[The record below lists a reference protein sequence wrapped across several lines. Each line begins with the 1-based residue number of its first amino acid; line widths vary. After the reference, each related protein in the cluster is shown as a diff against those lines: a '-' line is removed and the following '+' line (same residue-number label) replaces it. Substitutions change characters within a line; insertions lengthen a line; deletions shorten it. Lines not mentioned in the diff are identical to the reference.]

1 MPNLNTYSRT
11 SSSTVI
17 PSPRRSN
24 KYSLTDLRD
33 DEEFQQTAER
43 FLTSLGEK
51 GTVEDM
57 FEYFRGTD
65 WNLYDAGKL
74 AVQSGKFSN
83 EQKQDYNYLRNRF
96 DNAEVG
102 GLWEKAKAGAD
113 IVGELITDP
122 LTLASAFFIPWTGG
136 ASAASRIAAGKAAQ
150 GVLRRLANK
159 EIAEGVAKGV
169 ARLPGQTLKA
179 PLSKKAT
186 TAVIATEGFAFG
198 SSHDYASQEAD
209 ANTDRVED
217 VNLRQSL
224 TTGAITALAAPVLG
238 GVGLG
243 ISKFNKALKS
253 SRLKRIEG
261 SEDYKAGIFDTGVS
275 KTDAVMEAL
284 RPTGVRLTSFV
295 TKPTSRFVS
304 KMKESKELESLIKLF
319 RYDTGRSMSGK
330 GYDVSQEVSL
340 RSFYELVNDYNGGK
354 AQELR
359 KILDPLK
366 RKGAI
371 TVPRTGSM
379 DAFFKLPYGERGRTR
394 LTKQVR
400 GMFGTGYQRI
410 SDETNDA
417 LAYYMRTGKDHIII
431 DGKKVSL
438 DKAFKLTEHTGKK
451 IVQTGKKL
459 RTWLDEFHDDAKKA
473 GLKFDDKITNYLPR
487 QYNYGMVKQEIRNFE
502 KYNIQGKLFKEIKI
516 SEKIEDP
523 REILNIL
530 KDINDP
536 SSRVGKTYT
545 ELVSAGKTPVF
556 SPSFPKVEPSL
567 SKERKLSNLNENNI
581 SEYLD
586 DNIELLLNDY
596 AQQAGAFIQR
606 KIHLGED
613 LAEFN
618 TKFIKPI
625 IKSLDKKGKS
635 LTPKEL
641 ASLERIY
648 LMTTGQMPSLTGGKR
663 IAADVL
669 TVMNQTALLP
679 LATITSLAEVAVPL
693 VRGSGDLLFQQAK
706 AEGAGIG
713 EGGIR
718 TLFRTANDYRKMWWN
733 DVVKKDVADAR
744 PEALKELNRFS
755 RALNTAAEDRALAM
769 YGQAYGRRASVV
781 QNKFFKMNLLHD
793 FTRFSQLVSFNVG
806 KSKMY
811 ENLYELSTSPK
822 TLNAKRKLRLENE
835 LKELGIKDIDE
846 GIKWV
851 EDGGRASGAFYDD
864 SFLPSAARYVDE
876 VIMNPTAASNQK
888 PLWYS
893 MPSTRWLFGLMG
905 FPTAFSNTV
914 LKGAVREVA
923 KDIRSN
929 QPLHSTPSIVL
940 GLTAMT
946 GITMFGNTLR
956 SGGKNLEEI
965 QSGEKTIQDEVFD
978 AMQRAGLLGP
988 TEQLY
993 RAQQA
998 REFERLD
1005 SALARRFTGPVVN
1018 DFYNLAQ
1025 EWRSP
1030 LALLAAKIPGMSI
1043 LRTANP
1049 DAYKEIIDAAK
1060 AYDPL
1065 RRVTSKKEEE
1075 EETDSS
1081 DVLYPAAALSRYAK
1095 GGRVEN
1101 VPQVPEEPDERI
1113 DKMTGLPYNV
1123 QAGKAFIDEEDPE
1136 KREKLAIGGKRKP
1149 SLLEKNK

>member
-1 MPNLNTYSRT
+1 
-11 SSSTVI
+11 
-17 PSPRRSN
+17 
-24 KYSLTDLRD
+24 
-33 DEEFQQTAER
+33 
-43 FLTSLGEK
+43 
-51 GTVEDM
+51 
-57 FEYFRGTD
+57 
-65 WNLYDAGKL
+65 
-74 AVQSGKFSN
+74 
-83 EQKQDYNYLRNRF
+83 
-96 DNAEVG
+96 
-102 GLWEKAKAGAD
+102 
-113 IVGELITDP
+113 
-122 LTLASAFFIPWTGG
+122 
-136 ASAASRIAAGKAAQ
+136 
-150 GVLRRLANK
+150 
-159 EIAEGVAKGV
+159 
-169 ARLPGQTLKA
+169 
-179 PLSKKAT
+179 
-186 TAVIATEGFAFG
+186 
-198 SSHDYASQEAD
+198 
-209 ANTDRVED
+209 
-217 VNLRQSL
+217 
-224 TTGAITALAAPVLG
+224 
-238 GVGLG
+238 
-243 ISKFNKALKS
+243 
-253 SRLKRIEG
+253 
-261 SEDYKAGIFDTGVS
+261 
-275 KTDAVMEAL
+275 
-284 RPTGVRLTSFV
+284 
-295 TKPTSRFVS
+295 
-304 KMKESKELESLIKLF
+304 
-319 RYDTGRSMSGK
+319 
-330 GYDVSQEVSL
+330 
-340 RSFYELVNDYNGGK
+340 
-354 AQELR
+354 
-359 KILDPLK
+359 
-366 RKGAI
+366 
-371 TVPRTGSM
+371 
-379 DAFFKLPYGERGRTR
+379 
-394 LTKQVR
+394 
-400 GMFGTGYQRI
+400 
-410 SDETNDA
+410 
-417 LAYYMRTGKDHIII
+417 
-431 DGKKVSL
+431 
-438 DKAFKLTEHTGKK
+438 
-451 IVQTGKKL
+451 
-459 RTWLDEFHDDAKKA
+459 
-473 GLKFDDKITNYLPR
+473 
-487 QYNYGMVKQEIRNFE
+487 
-502 KYNIQGKLFKEIKI
+502 
-516 SEKIEDP
+516 
-523 REILNIL
+523 
-530 KDINDP
+530 
-536 SSRVGKTYT
+536 
-545 ELVSAGKTPVF
+545 
-556 SPSFPKVEPSL
+556 
-567 SKERKLSNLNENNI
+567 
-581 SEYLD
+581 
-586 DNIELLLNDY
+586 
-596 AQQAGAFIQR
+596 
-606 KIHLGED
+606 
-613 LAEFN
+613 
-618 TKFIKPI
+618 
-625 IKSLDKKGKS
+625 
-635 LTPKEL
+635 
-641 ASLERIY
+641 
-648 LMTTGQMPSLTGGKR
+648 MTTGQMPSLTGLKR
-663 IAADVL
+663 IGADAL

-793 FTRFSQLVSFNVG
+793 FTRFTQLVSFNVG

-811 ENLYELSTSPK
+811 ENLYELSTLSPK

-846 GIKWV
+846 GINWV
-851 EDGGRASGAFYDD
+851 EGGGRASGAFYDD

-914 LKGAVREVA
+914 LKGAVREVS

-993 RAQQA
+993 RAQQS

-1005 SALARRFTGPVVN
+1005 IALAKRFTGPVVN
-1018 DFYNLAQ
+1018 DFYNAAQ
-1025 EWRSP
+1025 GWQSP

-1060 AYDPL
+1060 DVDPL
-1065 RRVTSKKEEE
+1065 RKVTSKKEE